1 MHTAAAAARR
11 ARRRLYRKMNLGH
24 SPTMPHPAIEKGSAA
39 SVTDS
44 LGRSRGGL
52 VTGTAW
58 HYARYRPGYP
68 QVFFDDLVQ
77 RFHLDGTGRLL
88 DLGCGTGQLTLPLA
102 EHVTDAVGMDP
113 EPEMLAEA
121 ALQAHA
127 AHVANATW
135 VQGNSADV
143 PGEFGRFRLV
153 TMGRSFHWIDREQ
166 ILTALDRMVDE
177 VGGLVIA
184 NDSFL
189 VRPTTT
195 WQRAI
200 EDLQRRFLPPDQQP
214 GKMTGSDAHQP
225 HEEILARS
233 PFAHVHRLVYE
244 FDRPWTLE
252 QAIGYLYSTS
262 LPLRQLLGDQRT
274 DFEKR
279 SPAHC
284 SRSTRMG
291 SSPNRSLWK
300 CLRPPEDKAF
310 GRPGEGSHDGVS

>member
-1 MHTAAAAARR
+1 MRR
-11 ARRRLYRKMNLGH
+11 CTQLLQQLGELDGILYRKMNLGH
-24 SPTMPHPAIEKGSAA
+24 SPTMPHPAIGKGSEA

-52 VTGTAW
+52 FTGTAW

-102 EHVTDAVGMDP
+102 EHVTEAVGMDP

-121 ALQAHA
+121 ARQAHA

-135 VQGNSADV
+135 VQGNSADL

-153 TMGRSFHWIDREQ
+153 TMGRSFHWMDREQ

-177 VGGLVIA
+177 DGGLVIA
-184 NDSFL
+184 NDSCL

-200 EDLQRRFLPPDQQP
+200 EDIERRFLPPDQQP

-274 DFEKR
+274 DFEKAIT
-279 SPAHC
+279 SALLAIDPNGQFAEPVTLEVFAA
-284 SRSTRMG
+284 TRG
-291 SSPNRSLWK
+291 
-300 CLRPPEDKAF
+300 
-310 GRPGEGSHDGVS
+310 

>member
-1 MHTAAAAARR
+1 M
-11 ARRRLYRKMNLGH
+11 
-24 SPTMPHPAIEKGSAA
+24 
-39 SVTDS
+39 TDS

-52 VTGTAW
+52 FTGTAW

-77 RFHLDGTGRLL
+77 RFHPDGTGRLL
-88 DLGCGTGQLTLPLA
+88 DLVCGTGQLTLPLA
-102 EHVTDAVGMDP
+102 EHVTEAVGMDP

-121 ALQAHA
+121 ARQAHA
-127 AHVANATW
+127 ARVANATW
-135 VQGNSADV
+135 VQGNSADL
-143 PGEFGRFRLV
+143 PGEFGRFRLA
-153 TMGRSFHWIDREQ
+153 TMGRSFHWMDREQ

-177 VGGLVIA
+177 DGGLVIA
-184 NDSFL
+184 NDSCL

-200 EDLQRRFLPPDQQP
+200 EDIQRRFLPPDQQP

-274 DFEKR
+274 DFEKSDHQR
-279 SPAHC
+279 IARDRPEWAVRRTGHSGSVCGHQRIRHLEGREKAHTTV
-284 SRSTRMG
+284 SHDMRILE
-291 SSPNRSLWK
+291 N
-300 CLRPPEDKAF
+300 
-310 GRPGEGSHDGVS
+310 GSHEPVHTPNDSATFPHRSD